1 MLQAGLSSP
10 LGPHLIWPPLQPLD
24 RGGAVVTCMDF
35 DFVED
40 DRPQREH
47 FDVVGHRTSGEM
59 DLHPLADLAA
69 VICDKRG
76 LDSLGVAD
84 DASLIQATAKV
95 GADKIIVADLTDE
108 EPQLVQRQRLLPFEH
123 QAATSPSQRKG
134 RAWRD
139 PEPGPCVERGNLS
152 SR

>member
-1 MLQAGLSSP
+1 
-10 LGPHLIWPPLQPLD
+10 
-24 RGGAVVTCMDF
+24 
-35 DFVED
+35 
-40 DRPQREH
+40 
-47 FDVVGHRTSGEM
+47 M

-108 EPQLVQRQRLLPFEH
+108 DPQLVQCQRLLPFEH
-123 QAATSPSQRKG
+123 QAATALPEKG
-134 RAWRD
+134 AGLGVTLDQALVWNVGTSRLDDKGEIQGED
-139 PEPGPCVERGNLS
+139 P
-152 SR
+152 